1 MAFEIFNIEIPNG
14 REELERLNR
23 FIETHRVVST
33 QHQVVM
39 RDNIPYV
46 CFCLEYTTDQG
57 RTNQLDKQQPS
68 EERKDVWMTL
78 TPEERTIFSQ
88 LRELRNAI
96 ATQEHVKSFV
106 VFTNDQ
112 LAEMVKR
119 RVTTLEAM
127 KEIPDIGK
135 SRLEKYCP
143 RVLELL
149 KQIFAPKGGTA
160 VPEEDPLY
168 PEGEDEA
175 PR

>member
-14 REELERLNR
+14 RDELERLNR

-33 QHQVVM
+33 QHQVVT

-46 CFCLEYTTDQG
+46 CFCLEYTNGLVSEPT
-57 RTNQLDKQQPS
+57 DKQQPR
-68 EERKDVWMTL
+68 EERKDAWTTL
-78 TPEERTIFSQ
+78 TTEERTVFNQI
-88 LRELRNAI
+88 RELRNSIAI
-96 ATQEHVKSFV
+96 QEHVKSFV

-112 LAEMVKR
+112 LAEMVKQ

-143 RVLELL
+143 RMLELL
-149 KQIFAPKGGTA
+149 KQIFGGKEGTA
-160 VPEEDPLY
+160 VPGEGLLS
-168 PEGEDEA
+168 PEGENEA